1 MITKSTIS
9 NLGKSSQPIK
19 AEKGVSEFMGY
30 LLSSVSSAHI
40 THTYQKDRAL
50 STHLTLSDYY
60 TGLDDLA
67 DDFIESYQ
75 GLHGQV
81 DFMVE
86 GKRFDQ
92 PESCIKECYD
102 YIEKTRS
109 MFKESFLQNIIDEIQ
124 ELHAKTLYK
133 LKFVC

>member
-1 MITKSTIS
+1 MITKSTIGVLS
-9 NLGKSSQPIK
+9 KTQAPK
-19 AEKGVSEFMGY
+19 MDKGVSEFMGY
-30 LLSSVSSAHI
+30 LLSTVASAHI

-50 STHLTLSDYY
+50 STHLALSDYY

-67 DDFIESYQ
+67 DNFIECYQ
-75 GLHGQV
+75 GLYGQV

-86 GKRFDQ
+86 GKRFDN

-102 YIEKTRS
+102 YVEKTRGI
-109 MFKESFLQNIIDEIQ
+109 FKESFLQNIIDEIQ

>member
-1 MITKSTIS
+1 MITKSTINS
-9 NLGKSSQPIK
+9 LGKTSSSIK
-19 AEKGVSEFMGY
+19 ADRGVSEFMGY
-30 LLSSVSSAHI
+30 LLSAVSSAHI

-50 STHLTLSDYY
+50 STHLALSDYY
-60 TGLDDLA
+60 TGLDDIA
-67 DDFIESYQ
+67 DNFIECYQ
-75 GLHGQV
+75 GLYGQV

-86 GKRFDQ
+86 GKRFDN

-102 YIEKTRS
+102 YIDKNRS